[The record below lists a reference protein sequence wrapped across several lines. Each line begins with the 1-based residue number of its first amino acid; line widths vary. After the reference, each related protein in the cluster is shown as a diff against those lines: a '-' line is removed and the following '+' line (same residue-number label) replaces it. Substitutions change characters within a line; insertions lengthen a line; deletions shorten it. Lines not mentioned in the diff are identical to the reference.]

1 MTTYAEQTASSI
13 TTTTPSVTLV
23 SLTEVSADSI
33 SLTEV
38 SVSPITTTVLNDPQ
52 SSFDSLNRNY
62 GEGSYN
68 TGTYGLTTNIY
79 S

>member
-13 TTTTPSVTLV
+13 TTTTPSVILV

-38 SVSPITTTVLNDPQ
+38 SVSAITTTVLNDPQ
-52 SSFDSLNRNY
+52 SSFDALDRNY
-62 GEGSYN
+62 GEGFYN
-68 TGTYGLTTNIY
+68 IGTYGSTTNIY